1 LCNHVKTE
9 KSVRQQPLISRTPAA
24 LVRRAGEQAKARRLA
39 LGLTRAVVAVRVGV
53 SVETIRRFET
63 TVQIAFE
70 RLVRLAAALHV
81 TPDVDALFPPVPV
94 DSLEALDRASL
105 RRQRGVRRDAGAAVR
120 AKLVR
125 GAPFRALGPT
135 DHS

>member
-1 LCNHVKTE
+1 ME
-9 KSVRQQPLISRTPAA
+9 KSVRQKPLISRTPAA

-63 TVQIAFE
+63 TGQIAFE

-125 GAPFRALGPT
+125 SAPFRAPGPA